1 VPEAAAPDSIALDA
15 SLWDEPTTGIGLYAR
30 CLGGALEAHGIHV
43 RKVGARTSGDA
54 PRGELASTAFT
65 IGKLPALLED
75 SSEPLFHAVGN
86 FNLPLTRIAG
96 KRLVLTVHDVIPLL
110 LPQTVSAAYRWQFRV
125 WLARSIRVA
134 DRIICVSER
143 TRSDLVHR
151 YPEAGKK
158 AVVVHHGA
166 DHVDR
171 VPPPDPKG
179 EAFLRELR
187 LPNEF
192 VLYAGSL
199 DARKNVGLLLDAAG
213 RLKSAGRPIT
223 TVVVGQKWFG
233 AEAAERGSAEAVADG
248 NDVRV
253 LDYLSDSLFY
263 ALMRKAS
270 VFVFPSLYEGFGLP
284 PLEAMRLGVPVV
296 CSNAGALPEVC
307 GEAAAQV
314 APDDADGL
322 AAALRRLLDS
332 PDERRTRIAA
342 GKRRAAGFTWDA
354 TARRTIDAYRSAL
367 TPNPS
372 PASGRG
378 E

>member
-1 VPEAAAPDSIALDA
+1 VVEAAAPDSIALDA

-30 CLGGALEAHGIHV
+30 CLSDSLEANGV
-43 RKVGARTSGDA
+43 RVRRVGARTSGDA
-54 PRGELASTAFT
+54 PRGELASTTFT
-65 IGKLPALLED
+65 IGKLPTLLEEGP
-75 SSEPLFHAVGN
+75 EPLFHAVGN

-96 KRLVLTVHDVIPLL
+96 KRLVLTVHDLIPLL

-125 WLARSIRVA
+125 WLARSVRVA

-143 TRSDLVHR
+143 TRRDLVSR
-151 YPEAGKK
+151 YPEASEK

-166 DHVDR
+166 DHVER
-171 VPPPDPKG
+171 VPPPDAKG
-179 EAFLRELR
+179 NAFLGDLR
-187 LPNEF
+187 LPGEF

-199 DARKNVGLLLDAAG
+199 DARKNVGLLLDAVG
-213 RLKSAGRPIT
+213 RLKAAGRPVT

-233 AEAAERGSAEAVADG
+233 SDAAERRSAEAVAGG

-253 LDYLSDSLFY
+253 LDYLGESLFY
-263 ALMRKAS
+263 ALMRKAT

-307 GEAAAQV
+307 GDAAAMV
-314 APDDADGL
+314 GPEDADGL
-322 AAALRRLLDS
+322 AEALRRLLDS

-342 GKRRAAGFTWDA
+342 GKRRAIGFTWEV
-354 TARRTIDAYRSAL
+354 TARRTMDAYKDAL
-367 TPNPS
+367 REAG
-372 PASGRG
+372 PA
-378 E
+378 